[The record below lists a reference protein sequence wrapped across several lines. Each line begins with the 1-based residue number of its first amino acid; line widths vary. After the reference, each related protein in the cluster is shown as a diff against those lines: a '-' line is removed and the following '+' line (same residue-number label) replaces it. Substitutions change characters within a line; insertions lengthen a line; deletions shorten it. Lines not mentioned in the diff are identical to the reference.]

1 MIAQINEF
9 FSRFDFDVRKSKDAR
24 FMDQKVTPDVL
35 CIMADCVLNY
45 TADHDIEFTKDDIW
59 NDSYFNENVKA
70 IFNKPAANNI
80 TTRQE
85 YDKFTSQPLRTLAYA
100 RVLSMRKDKN
110 KNYYRINNKIILEF
124 ISMKE
129 RNAYIFLYHYIAK
142 VLMDSGQLRFFE
154 NFKDKCQ
161 NRTVTKADFS
171 ELKERFQ
178 RFIIGNTAINGIVE
192 VNRIFPKILNIYAC
206 ENTIQGTIK
215 GRLSANQFYYTDLM
229 YNRPNWRDVGKS
241 KNISRNEAVEEHE
254 TLMMEQNEAYSDYQ
268 VQKAVNMIRKM
279 YIGTEVKDQWAN
291 GEATQI
297 HHIFPKAE
305 FTERKLRKMGVPSDR
320 ISDFLENFNYIGNL
334 QLLEGLDNTSKTN
347 KDFKKWFEDNL
358 PTEEAK
364 TAYRQKHLIPA
375 GVDLAFTNFP
385 EFLEA
390 REALIIDRLK
400 KELQG

>member
-59 NDSYFNENVKA
+59 NDSYFNKNVKA

-100 RVLSMRKDKN
+100 RVLKIRKDKN

-129 RNAYIFLYHYIAK
+129 RNAYIFLYHYIVK

-279 YIGTEVKDQWAN
+279 YSGSEVKDQWAN

-305 FTERKLRKMGVPSDR
+305 FPQLAHYLENLIKLTPTQHFTKAHPNNRTDAINRDYQLVCLLAKTDSIENSLRKGEFIYRKESFVYV
-320 ISDFLENFNYIGNL
+320 INT
-334 QLLEGLDNTSKTN
+334 GL
-347 KDFKKWFEDNL
+347 FED
-358 PTEEAK
+358 
-364 TAYRQKHLIPA
+364 I
-375 GVDLAFTNFP
+375 G
-385 EFLEA
+385 
-390 REALIIDRLK
+390 IDISFKQIK
-400 KELQG
+400 KELVRIYNVA